1 LSAKFS
7 ITTEAAMSYRI
18 LFLNWQDSKHP
29 LGGGAEVY
37 HHEIFKRIA
46 AKGHHVT
53 LLCSRY
59 SGLQQTEII
68 DGIRVIRTGGR
79 NFFNYT
85 MPFVC
90 RRLLAAESYD
100 IIVDS
105 INKIP
110 LFSPLYVKKIPV
122 LAVVHHLFKTSI
134 FRETLFPLAT
144 YVYVSEKLIRP
155 VYRKTPFIAVSES
168 TKQDLIKSGIREER
182 IAIIENCVDHALY
195 RTTGEPKSNI
205 PLVGYL
211 GRIKRYKSV
220 DHLIKAFAIVKET
233 MPDAKLVIIGDGD
246 NLNDLKKLAKK
257 LQLGESVEFKGFV
270 DKEDKVKTLQKCHVV
285 VNPSVKE
292 GWGLTIIE
300 SNACGVPTVAA
311 DVPGLRDSVKD
322 GKTGLLY
329 PYGDI
334 EKCAVYILK
343 FLTDEPFRTEITK
356 NAVAWAARF
365 DWDNA
370 TEATLEQIAKTIE
383 TYKKNITAE
392 TQRR

>member
-1 LSAKFS
+1 
-7 ITTEAAMSYRI
+7 M
-18 LFLNWQDSKHP
+18 LFLY
-29 LGGGAEVY
+29 LV
-37 HHEIFKRIA
+37 
-46 AKGHHVT
+46 
-53 LLCSRY
+53 
-59 SGLQQTEII
+59 
-68 DGIRVIRTGGR
+68 
-79 NFFNYT
+79 
-85 MPFVC
+85 
-90 RRLLAAESYD
+90 LAAESYVF
-100 IIVDS
+100 IVVS

-110 LFSPLYVKKIPV
+110 LFSHLYVKKTPV

-134 FRETLFPLAT
+134 FRETIFPLAS
-144 YVYVSEKLIRP
+144 YVYVSEKLIRT

-205 PLVGYL
+205 PLVGYI

-220 DHLIKAFAIVKET
+220 DHLIKAFAIVKRT
-233 MPDAKLVIIGDGD
+233 LPDAKLVIIGDGD

-257 LQLGESVEFKGFV
+257 LHLGELVEFKGFV

-329 PYGDI
+329 PYGEI
-334 EKCAVYILK
+334 EKCAGYILK

-370 TEATLEQIAKTIE
+370 AEATLEQIAKTIE
-383 TYKKNITAE
+383 TYKN
-392 TQRR
+392 

>member
-1 LSAKFS
+1 
-7 ITTEAAMSYRI
+7 MSYRI
-18 LFLNWQDSKHP
+18 LFLNWQDIKHP

-37 HHEIFKRIA
+37 HQEIFKRIA
-46 AKGHHVT
+46 AKGHQIT
-53 LLCSRY
+53 FLCSWY
-59 SGLQQTEII
+59 FGLQQTEII

-85 MPFVC
+85 APFAC

-100 IIVDS
+100 IVVDS

-134 FRETLFPLAT
+134 FRETIFPLAS

-168 TKQDLIKSGIREER
+168 TKQDLMKSGIREEQ
-182 IAIIENCVDHALY
+182 IAIIENCVDHTLY
-195 RTTGEPKSNI
+195 RTTVEPKSDI
-205 PLVGYL
+205 PLVGYI

-220 DHLIKAFAIVKET
+220 DHLIKAFAIVNKT

-246 NLNDLKKLAKK
+246 NLNDLKKLADR
-257 LQLGESVEFKGFV
+257 LRLGKSVEFKGFV

-334 EKCAVYILK
+334 EKCAGYILK
-343 FLTDEPFRTEITK
+343 FLTDEPFRTEITQ

-370 TEATLEQIAKTIE
+370 AEATLEQIAKTIE
-383 TYKKNITAE
+383 TYIKN
-392 TQRR
+392 

>member
-1 LSAKFS
+1 
-7 ITTEAAMSYRI
+7 MSYRI